1 MSRTLYPEHLPWH
14 QFHLEVGDGHE
25 LYVEESGRRG
35 GIPAVYLHGGPGAGC
50 EAWHR
55 QLFDPERYHIVL
67 FDQRGA
73 GRSRPHAEVANN
85 TTAHLVADM
94 ERIREALGLERWLV
108 VGGSWGSTLALA
120 YAEAHPERVSG
131 LILRGIFLCR
141 DEDIA
146 WFYQQGANRIFPD
159 HWQDFVAPIPEAER
173 DDLVAAYHK
182 RLFSDDEVTRMR
194 AAEAWSV
201 WEGRCATLRGSQA
214 VIDHFA
220 DPFVALSL
228 ARIECHYFVNHA
240 FLEPDQLLRDAD
252 RLRDIPGVIVHGR
265 YDIVCPADQALALHR
280 AWPRAELKLIP
291 DAGHAASEPGI
302 LDALLAATDAFAERL
317 EGA

>member
-120 YAEAHPERVSG
+120 YAEAHPKRVSG

-173 DDLVAAYHK
+173 DDLVAAYHR
-182 RLFSDDEVTRMR
+182 RLFDADEVTRMR

>member
-1 MSRTLYPEHLPWH
+1 MKRTLYPELIPWN
-14 QFHLEVGDGHE
+14 QFHLDVGDGHA
-25 LYVEESGRRG
+25 LHVEQSGHHD
-35 GIPAVYLHGGPGAGC
+35 GIPAVYLHGGPGAGS
-50 EAWHR
+50 EPWHR
-55 QLFDPERYHIVL
+55 QLFDPARYHIVQ

-73 GRSRPHAEVANN
+73 GKSRPHASVEHN
-85 TTAHLVADM
+85 TTADLVADM
-94 ERIREALGLERWLV
+94 ERIRTHLGIERWLV

-120 YAEAHPERVSG
+120 YAEAHPERVTG

-141 DEDIA
+141 DEDIH
-146 WFYQQGANRIFPD
+146 WFYQSGAHRIFPD
-159 HWQDFVAPIPEAER
+159 YWQDFIAPIPEDER
-173 DDLVAAYHK
+173 DDLVAAYHR

-201 WEGRCATLRGSQA
+201 WEGRCATLRGSKA

-240 FLEPDQLLRDAD
+240 FLEPGQLLNDAH
-252 RLRDIPGVIVHGR
+252 RLRDIPGTIIHGR
-265 YDIVCPADQALALHR
+265 YDIVCPADQAHALHR
-280 AWPRAELKLIP
+280 AWPEAELKIIP

-302 LDALLAATDAFAERL
+302 LEALLEATDAFAERL
-317 EGA
+317 GSP

>member
-291 DAGHAASEPGI
+291 DVGHAASEPGI